1 MMYDVIVIGAGP
13 AGCTAAKILSENGL
27 RVLIVERHKLPRC
40 RSCSGILIR
49 KSLNL
54 VKTYFQEVI
63 PNFVMCTATENRG
76 MIFIDDK
83 GKEYRFEQK
92 GVNVWRG
99 SFDYWLLSKALEKG
113 AEILENTSVVS
124 CLQNTNGIEVT
135 LSGEKERVEYCKHV
149 IDCEGAAGIVKR
161 RLLNIE
167 KKYIFTYQTF
177 YEGDIELDPHYFYA
191 YLQPEFSEY
200 DAWFNVKDEQIV
212 LGVAV
217 KDAKKAETY
226 HRRFV
231 CYMEENFGA
240 SLRRKWKTE
249 KWLMPQICSPY
260 EIYYG
265 KEGVLFSG
273 EAAGFLNPMGEGI
286 SSAIESG
293 FHAARS
299 ILENFGNYGAALAS
313 YRKKTQELKEYMQR
327 QWHLLSLLSNK
338 FSFMR
343 KRSEIGGENQ

>member
-1 MMYDVIVIGAGP
+1 
-13 AGCTAAKILSENGL
+13 
-27 RVLIVERHKLPRC
+27 
-40 RSCSGILIR
+40 
-49 KSLNL
+49 
-54 VKTYFQEVI
+54 
-63 PNFVMCTATENRG
+63 

-99 SFDYWLLSKALEKG
+99 PFDYWLLSKALEKG
-113 AEILENTSVVS
+113 AEILENTAAVS

-217 KDAKKAETY
+217 K
-226 HRRFV
+226 
-231 CYMEENFGA
+231 M
-240 SLRRKWKTE
+240 
-249 KWLMPQICSPY
+249 
-260 EIYYG
+260 
-265 KEGVLFSG
+265 
-273 EAAGFLNPMGEGI
+273 
-286 SSAIESG
+286 
-293 FHAARS
+293 
-299 ILENFGNYGAALAS
+299 
-313 YRKKTQELKEYMQR
+313 RKKPKRIIGVSSVIWKKISERHFVGNGK
-327 QWHLLSLLSNK
+327 
-338 FSFMR
+338 R
-343 KRSEIGGENQ
+343 KNG